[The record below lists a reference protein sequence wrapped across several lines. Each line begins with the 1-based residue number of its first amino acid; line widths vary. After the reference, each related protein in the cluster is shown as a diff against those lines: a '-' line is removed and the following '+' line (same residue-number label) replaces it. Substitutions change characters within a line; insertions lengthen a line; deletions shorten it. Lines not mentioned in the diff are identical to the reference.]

1 MKKTTTMKI
10 AICTGGGDCP
20 GLNPVIRA
28 VVKYAKNR
36 YNIDVI
42 GIEDSFNGLVSR
54 PLRTMALSNEKVTD
68 ILDRGG
74 TILGT
79 ANYGDTLRGSDE
91 KKHIELIKAG
101 MHEIGASALIVV
113 GGEGTQGMAQ
123 KLVRAGLN
131 IIGIPKTIDNDLPG
145 TDQTVGF
152 ASCVDLV
159 AESVLRLRSTAESHD
174 RIMIIEV
181 MGRDSGYIALHGG
194 IAGGAQ
200 IILLPEIKFS
210 YEKIVDKILQR
221 KKQGRKYSLVVVSE
235 GACPEG
241 EEPFYKQTPSAQ
253 KVLGGIGQEVA
264 HKLRQLTT
272 MDTRY
277 TVLGHLQRGGAPS
290 AGDKLLAT
298 RFAVKAV
305 DLAQQGQFGTITV
318 LKGNKIESLAYQ
330 SMQRFHRQK
339 IALDDELLLAAEGIG
354 ICLGR

>member
-1 MKKTTTMKI
+1 MKL

-36 YNIDVI
+36 Y
-42 GIEDSFNGLVSR
+42 GIELIGVHDSFNGLIDR
-54 PLRTMALSNEKVTD
+54 PLRAGLLTGDAVTD

-79 ANYGDTLRGSDE
+79 HNSGETLRGPEE
-91 KKHIELIKAG
+91 KKHLALIKSG
-101 MHEIGASALIVV
+101 LQELGAEALVVV

-123 KLVRAGLN
+123 KLVRAGVK

-145 TDQTVGF
+145 TEQTIGF
-152 ASCVDLV
+152 SSCVDLV

-194 IAGGAQ
+194 VAGGAQ
-200 IILLPEIKFS
+200 IILLPEIQFS
-210 YEKIVDKILQR
+210 YQKIVEKIRQR
-221 KKQGRKYSLVVVSE
+221 KQEGRKYSLVVVSE
-235 GACPEG
+235 GAAPEG
-241 EEPFYKQTPSAQ
+241 EGRIYNSSLSKQ

-264 HKLRQLTT
+264 YKLRQLTA

-277 TVLGHLQRGGAPS
+277 TVLGHLQRGGAPN
-290 AGDKLLAT
+290 AADKILAT
-298 RFAVKAV
+298 RFAMHAV
-305 DLAQQGQFGTITV
+305 DLAHAQQFGQIVV
-318 LKGNKIESLAYQ
+318 LKGNKTASLPYSQ
-330 SMQRFHRQK
+330 LVHFERQQ
-339 IALDDELLLAAEGIG
+339 IPMDDELLRAAEGIG
-354 ICLGR
+354 ISLGR